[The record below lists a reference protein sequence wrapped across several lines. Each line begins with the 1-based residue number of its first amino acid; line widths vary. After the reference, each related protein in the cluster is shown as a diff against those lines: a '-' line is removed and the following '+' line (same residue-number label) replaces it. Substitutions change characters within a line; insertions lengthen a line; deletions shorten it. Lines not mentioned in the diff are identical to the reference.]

1 MLIADYENQKWVPRP
16 DLVMARKNKTGDYR
30 RITKEAWQVYCELYP
45 GSGPAISVDFVEDPS
60 HIGDGKYDTSTW
72 VIDQKEFPKEN
83 TNAPKKRSL
92 LPSFGKNV
100 TPINETKN
108 MLHAPSPTP
117 SPAEQPTEM
126 EDNTITEESRRKISA
141 FFGKSHREDSVDDSE
156 RVTIEMGKLDKTED
170 WLFGEEKKK

>member
-1 MLIADYENQKWVPRP
+1 
-16 DLVMARKNKTGDYR
+16 MARKNKTGDYR

-60 HIGDGKYDTSTW
+60 HIGDGKYDTSGW

-83 TNAPKKRSL
+83 ANTPKKRSL

-117 SPAEQPTEM
+117 SPAAEQPTEM

-141 FFGKSHREDSVDDSE
+141 FFGKSHRDDSVDDSE
-156 RVTIEMGKLDKTED
+156 RITIEMGKLDKTED